1 MEAGKSTF
9 EIVPEKTQISQS
21 SVISELIDTKY
32 NVRYS
37 LVVFA
42 VDGGIFRVKI
52 NEVDPKTARFEVPYV
67 LVSDPALQT

>member
-9 EIVPEKTQISQS
+9 EVVPEKTQFSQS

-32 NVRYS
+32 NARYS
-37 LVVFA
+37 MIIYA

-67 LVSDPALQT
+67 LTSDPALQA